1 MLLNVC
7 HCNNKK
13 TLLSSFSKLFTCHH
27 SRTSIVRGSFNFCIV
42 GKNGTGPEKAKKK
55 TKKTWVHTIVSQA
68 VSAFGIALFG
78 IWISFPPT
86 AVTVWKERII
96 IIIIIYI
103 ECRNS
108 NMLELVFQ
116 CGIGL
121 FVKYSV
127 FLFIFWVRNDTVD
140 NFAFLLLLFLFG
152 SMILPL
158 SNLNQPLPSSFP
170 QPWVSCISK
179 NPLTYP
185 IPSGAYEITKNSQ
198 KEWICRCVYIYCYL

>member
-1 MLLNVC
+1 MSLQQKKHCYQALANYSLVITAEQALFGGVLTFVLLV
-7 HCNNKK
+7 
-13 TLLSSFSKLFTCHH
+13 
-27 SRTSIVRGSFNFCIV
+27 RTAQ
-42 GKNGTGPEKAKKK
+42 GPRKPIKKK
-55 TKKTWVHTIVSQA
+55 KKTWVHTIVSQA

-86 AVTVWKERII
+86 AVTVWKER
-96 IIIIIYI
+96 IIIIYI